1 MIKALIV
8 EDEQKNVSVLK
19 KLLNTLCPDIE
30 VCGTAEDAQS
40 GQKLIEELKPELVF
54 LDIEMPYGSGF
65 DMLERLRTISFEVIF
80 VTAYN
85 QYALKAFKYNSV
97 DYLLKPIDEQD
108 LVNAVKRAEDRI
120 RNKVSNDNLQQFLK
134 RFRATSLQKVGLPT
148 HEGYVFIDPSEIVR
162 CEADGAYT
170 NIHYGQNNKL
180 MVSKNLKEM
189 EPLLD
194 ENIFCRVH
202 HSHIVNL
209 NFVKKYYRGK
219 GGEVEME
226 DGSIIQVSARKKSD
240 FLEKYNLIS
249 PRM

>member
-1 MIKALIV
+1 MTKAIIV
-8 EDEQKNVSVLK
+8 EDEQKNISVLK
-19 KLLNTLCPDIE
+19 KLISDLCPNIE
-30 VCGTAEDAQS
+30 ICGTALDAES
-40 GQKLIEELKPELVF
+40 GYKLIQELKPALVF

-65 DMLERLRTISFEVIF
+65 DLLERLKTISFEVIF

-120 RNKVSNDNLQQFLK
+120 RNKVSNEHLQQFLK
-134 RFRATSLQKVGLPT
+134 SFKTASLQKVGLPT
-148 HEGYVFIDPSEIVR
+148 HEGYVFIDPSGIIR

-170 NIHYGQNNKL
+170 NIFYGINNKL

-194 ENIFCRVH
+194 ANIFCRVH

-209 NFVKKYYRGK
+209 NFVKKYFRGK

-240 FLEKYNLIS
+240 FLEKYNLIG
-249 PRM
+249 PR